1 MCPFPFKTN
10 NEDDAMPIPVLDD
23 KAIAGRIDE
32 IDQELAT
39 NADADRD
46 ALEEERQSLE
56 DRVMAYGEYDQ
67 NEAAGMSSTDATI
80 DAGKS
85 SQPIDKLKD
94 KIAGSGTSTQE
105 QDGGEQ
111 QDNDQQQGEQ
121 QQQQQQQQ
129 SQSQPEPEP
138 DTEQSGIR
146 TTPVV
151 QVTVTPGPHAT
162 PSGNVSTNQQ
172 QPQAMRTLGRQQYH
186 SLYSNTP
193 SVWQYPGPSHNT
205 DQVGLVRQ
213 SYKSY
218 FGMN

>member
-1 MCPFPFKTN
+1 
-10 NEDDAMPIPVLDD
+10 MPVPILDD
-23 KAIAGRIDE
+23 NAIAARIDE

-39 NADADRD
+39 NVDADRD

-67 NEAAGMSSTDATI
+67 NEVAGMSSTDATI

-94 KIAGSGTSTQE
+94 KIADSTPKQN
-105 QDGGEQ
+105 DGGEQ
-111 QDNDQQQGEQ
+111 GDEQ
-121 QQQQQQQQ
+121 QQQDDHEQQ
-129 SQSQPEPEP
+129 P
-138 DTEQSGIR
+138 DTNGPTSESEPEQSGIR
-146 TTPVV
+146 TIPVV
-151 QVTVTPGPHAT
+151 QVTVTPGPHAGGN
-162 PSGNVSTNQQ
+162 SGNVGTNQ
-172 QPQAMRTLGRQQYH
+172 PRPEVMRTLGRQQYN
-186 SLYSNTP
+186 SLYTNTP
-193 SVWQYPGPSHNT
+193 SVWHYPGSSHNT

>member
-1 MCPFPFKTN
+1 
-10 NEDDAMPIPVLDD
+10 MPVPILDD
-23 KAIAGRIDE
+23 NAIAARIDE

-39 NADADRD
+39 NVDADRD

-67 NEAAGMSSTDATI
+67 NEVAGMSSTDATI

-94 KIAGSGTSTQE
+94 KIADSTPKQN
-105 QDGGEQ
+105 DGGEQ
-111 QDNDQQQGEQ
+111 GDEQ
-121 QQQQQQQQ
+121 QQQDDHEQQ
-129 SQSQPEPEP
+129 P
-138 DTEQSGIR
+138 DTNGPTSESEPEQSGIR
-146 TTPVV
+146 TIPVV
-151 QVTVTPGPHAT
+151 QVTVTPGPHAGGN
-162 PSGNVSTNQQ
+162 SGNVGTNQ
-172 QPQAMRTLGRQQYH
+172 PRPEVMRTLGRQQYG
-186 SLYSNTP
+186 SLYSNTS
-193 SVWQYPGPSHNT
+193 SVWNYPGSSQNT

>member
-1 MCPFPFKTN
+1 
-10 NEDDAMPIPVLDD
+10 MPIPILDD
-23 KAIAGRIDE
+23 DAIAARIDE

-56 DRVMAYGEYDQ
+56 DRMIAYGEYDR

-80 DAGKS
+80 DAGRS

-94 KIAGSGTSTQE
+94 KIADSGTPKHN
-105 QDGGEQ
+105 DDGEQ
-111 QDNDQQQGEQ
+111 QDEQ
-121 QQQQQQQQ
+121 QQQDDQQQQ
-129 SQSQPEPEP
+129 SKPEPEN
-138 DTEQSGIR
+138 EQPTPAPESESVTGIR
-146 TTPVV
+146 TIPVV

-162 PSGNVSTNQQ
+162 PSGGNVGTNQ
-172 QPQAMRTLGRQQYH
+172 PRPEVMRTLGRQQYG
-186 SLYSNTP
+186 SLYGNTP
-193 SVWQYPGPSHNT
+193 SVWQYPGPAYNT

-218 FGMN
+218 FGMS